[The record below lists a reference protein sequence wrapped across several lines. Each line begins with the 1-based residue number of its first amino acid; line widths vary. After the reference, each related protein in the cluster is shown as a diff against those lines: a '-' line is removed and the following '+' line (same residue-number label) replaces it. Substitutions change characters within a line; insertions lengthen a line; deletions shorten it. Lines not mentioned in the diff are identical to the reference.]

1 LFSVPN
7 PDPQVPSLGL
17 SPDESAPPRPIGPER
32 LRALR
37 EAILNGTY
45 PLEAA
50 VLSGLTSLF
59 RHGAPA
65 PAADTAAPPA
75 APGGAA
81 PGSAH

>member
-1 LFSVPN
+1 MFSVPN
-7 PDPQVPSLGL
+7 PDPQVPPHVPSLGL

-50 VLSGLTSLF
+50 VLSGLSTLF
-59 RHGAPA
+59 RQGGPASAASTGAP
-65 PAADTAAPPA
+65 PPA
-75 APGGAA
+75 PGT
-81 PGSAH
+81 AH